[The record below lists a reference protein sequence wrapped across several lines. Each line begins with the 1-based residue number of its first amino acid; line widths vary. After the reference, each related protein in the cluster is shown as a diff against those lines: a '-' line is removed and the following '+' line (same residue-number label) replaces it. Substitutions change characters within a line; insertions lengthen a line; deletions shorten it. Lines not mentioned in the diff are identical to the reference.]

1 MRAPGLASAVI
12 VGALFSLASSSL
24 AAEYFVPFR
33 PYSPSLEYLP
43 RVNRPEAKFQAQTD
57 IYQTEINNFQRE
69 RKRHETWNRENF
81 EQHEFDQTIFNNREY

>member
-1 MRAPGLASAVI
+1 MRAPGLASAVLF
-12 VGALFSLASSSL
+12 GAFLITASEPM
-24 AAEYFVPFR
+24 AAEYFVPYR

-43 RVNRPEAKFQAQTD
+43 PVNSPEARFQAQTD

-81 EQHEFDQTIFNNREY
+81 EEHEFDQTIFNNREY

>member
-43 RVNRPEAKFQAQTD
+43 PVNSPEAKFQAQTD